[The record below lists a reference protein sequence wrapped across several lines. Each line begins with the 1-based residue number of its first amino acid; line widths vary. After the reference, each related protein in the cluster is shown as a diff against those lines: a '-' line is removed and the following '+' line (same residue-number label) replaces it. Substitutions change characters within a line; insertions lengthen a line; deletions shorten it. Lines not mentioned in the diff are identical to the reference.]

1 MTKLIT
7 LDPKEKEIIDYIK
20 GVRLKKGITQDKLA
34 NMAKVSRSLINL
46 SEIYTQKYSKK
57 TLKKLFNSLG
67 LEPPKEE
74 GLADK
79 FDSIEVDLFPG
90 VLKSQKT
97 KIILSDNLIEN
108 IDSLKELQFT
118 NKGALLID
126 GRELFEPFKED
137 FQSNSQ
143 DYYAVILNDDSLVP
157 FALKGDYLI
166 LKFRDKY
173 FFSSNKFDDSRMKM
187 YLIEDFDKKKVFR
200 YIKSVYNFPSWS
212 NKKNERLLYA
222 FYAYHMPNNVVGAPI
237 HVVGDFYFREK
248 DGIKIIGEVVAAI
261 KPKVMVTRF

>member
-1 MTKLIT
+1 MTNLINFNQS
-7 LDPKEKEIIDYIK
+7 EKEIIDYIK
-20 GVRLKKGITQDKLA
+20 QIRLKKGITQQQLADLA
-34 NMAKVSRSLINL
+34 NISKPLIGKAE
-46 SEIYTQKYSKK
+46 SYKQKYSETAIKK
-57 TLKKLFNSLG
+57 IFKALNIELPKK
-67 LEPPKEE
+67 PYIT
-74 GLADK
+74 DK
-79 FDSIEVDLFPG
+79 FATRKIDLFVG
-90 VLKSQKT
+90 SLKEN
-97 KIILSDNLIEN
+97 KISISISDNFIEN
-108 IDSLKELQFT
+108 TNSLKELQFT

-166 LKFRDKY
+166 LKFREKY
-173 FFSSNKFDDSRMKM
+173 FFLSDKFDDSRMKM

-212 NKKNERLLYA
+212 NKKSERLLYA